1 MKRKITV
8 GGEALRFSAA
18 HLTTMGEECE
28 PLHGHNYQVT
38 VEVEGE
44 LTGDSWLLDFRD
56 LKRMARGVCDE
67 LDHRFLLQGESRVL
81 KMRERQEGWEI
92 AVAGRLYVIPLSDV
106 VVLPIDNC
114 TAERLAEWM
123 CGRLKEE
130 LRAAGATN
138 LTAISVGIEEAPG
151 QAGWYSEEFDDRPGA
166 VPQSRP
172 RGE

>member
-18 HLTTMGEECE
+18 HLTTMGDRCE

-38 VEVEGE
+38 AEVEGE
-44 LTGDSWLLDFRD
+44 LTEDAWLLDFVD
-56 LKRMARGVCDE
+56 LKRMVRRLCDE
-67 LDHRFLLQGESRVL
+67 LDHRLLLQGEGRD
-81 KMRERQEGWEI
+81 MQIGERGESWEI
-92 AVAGRLYVIPLSDV
+92 AVAGRSYLIPKTDV

-130 LRAAGATN
+130 LGAAGASN
-138 LTAISVGIEEAPG
+138 LTTVSVGMEEAPG
-151 QAGWYSEEFDDRPGA
+151 QAAWHSEELGPHR
-166 VPQSRP
+166 
-172 RGE
+172 